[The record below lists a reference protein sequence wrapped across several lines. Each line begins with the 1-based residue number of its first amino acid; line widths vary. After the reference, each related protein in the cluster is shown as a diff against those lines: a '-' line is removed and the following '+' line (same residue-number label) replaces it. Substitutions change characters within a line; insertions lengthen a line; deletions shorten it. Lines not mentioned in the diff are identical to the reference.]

1 MGGSR
6 DGARRKEAVVTGVA
20 PLAAGWLG
28 KLPST
33 GDFASRRLDPV
44 QVESLDRWLSSLML
58 ALKEREPDRWL
69 DAYLAS
75 PSWRFLWMP
84 QAMASPWRGRAWI
97 GVVIPSVDRV
107 GRYFPLALIQPLDAL
122 PRTAA
127 EIESAWRWL
136 QRVDEAA
143 ADALDG
149 DWTIEALEEELFRIG
164 VPASASPENIDV
176 GGDLVNLGASVQTL
190 SLAGHASPGALFAFE
205 ARKLWAQ
212 GRNDRC
218 YWYCDTEHFQPTL
231 LSSSGR
237 PDGSLA
243 QALFGAGA
251 GNITPDED
259 LDLTVPARLGP
270 FSSEPLATPSPVA
283 ASEPVFEQPIATGS
297 PDAPASPPLPS
308 ASPTPSL
315 QGAATT
321 PAPTPTEVPCV
332 GHRATDPR
340 P

>member
-1 MGGSR
+1 MT
-6 DGARRKEAVVTGVA
+6 GAA
-20 PLAAGWLG
+20 PIAAGWLG

-33 GDFASRRLDPV
+33 GDFASRRLDPS

-84 QAMASPWRGRAWI
+84 QAMPPPWQGRAWI

-107 GRYFPLALIQPLDAL
+107 GRYFPLALIQPLEAL
-122 PRTAA
+122 PRSAA
-127 EIESAWRWL
+127 EMESAWRWL
-136 QRVDEAA
+136 QKIEEAA

-149 DWTIEALEEELFRIG
+149 DWTIEAFEEELLRIG
-164 VPASASPENIDV
+164 VPASTSLENTEA
-176 GGDLVNLGASVQTL
+176 GTDLANLGASVQTL
-190 SLAGHASPGALFAFE
+190 SLAGHASPGALFAFQ
-205 ARKLWAQ
+205 ARELWAQ

-231 LSSSGR
+231 LSSAGK
-237 PDGSLA
+237 PDASLA

-259 LDLTVPARLGP
+259 PDLTVPASLEP
-270 FSSEPLATPSPVA
+270 F
-283 ASEPVFEQPIATGS
+283 
-297 PDAPASPPLPS
+297 
-308 ASPTPSL
+308 PTPSS
-315 QGAATT
+315 AE
-321 PAPTPTEVPCV
+321 PSSPIPP
-332 GHRATDPR
+332 ATDPR

>member
-1 MGGSR
+1 M
-6 DGARRKEAVVTGVA
+6 TGVA
-20 PLAAGWLG
+20 PIAAGWLG

-33 GDFASRRLDPV
+33 GDFASRRLDPS

-84 QAMASPWRGRAWI
+84 QAMPPPWQGRAWI

-127 EIESAWRWL
+127 EMESAWRWL
-136 QRVDEAA
+136 QKIDEAA

-149 DWTIEALEEELFRIG
+149 DWTIEALEEELLRIG
-164 VPASASPENIDV
+164 VPASSSLENIEASN
-176 GGDLVNLGASVQTL
+176 DLANLGASVQTL
-190 SLAGHASPGALFAFE
+190 SLAGHASPGALFAFQ
-205 ARKLWAQ
+205 ARELWAQ

-231 LSSSGR
+231 LSSAGR
-237 PDGSLA
+237 PDASLA
-243 QALFGAGA
+243 QALFGAEA
-251 GNITPDED
+251 GNITPDD
-259 LDLTVPARLGP
+259 DPDLTVPASLGSFRP
-270 FSSEPLATPSPVA
+270 THVEAPAPAHAPEP
-283 ASEPVFEQPIATGS
+283 
-297 PDAPASPPLPS
+297 PDAPPPEASPAPS
-308 ASPTPSL
+308 PPTST
-315 QGAATT
+315 TT
-321 PAPTPTEVPCV
+321 PLPTPTEPPSVIPP
-332 GHRATDPR
+332 ATDPR